1 MTTEQFLWV
10 EKYRPRTI
18 DSCIL
23 PDHIKTTAKS
33 FIAQGDLPNLLLEG
47 GPGTGKTTLAMA
59 MCRELGI
66 VPLFI
71 NGSEGAEESGIAAIR
86 GKIKDFASAL
96 SFDGKRKY
104 VVLDE
109 ADYLNH
115 AHVQPALRSMMEE
128 FSINCGFALTC
139 NYSSRI
145 IPALHSRCARISFAI
160 PPEEKKHL
168 MVQTLT
174 NLQSMLANESVRA
187 SEEILIQVIKR
198 WWPDLRRMINEIQRA
213 CVNGE
218 LTPAVL
224 GLQADVQFEPL
235 WKSLK
240 ARKYADARTWVGQYA
255 DIEPPKFYRAVFD
268 WLHENVEENSLPSLI
283 VLTADYQYKHM
294 NALDPHVHLAAF
306 CLELMHNGQFK

>member
-1 MTTEQFLWV
+1 MTAEQFLWV

-23 PDHIKTTAKS
+23 PDHIKATAKS
-33 FIAQGDLPNLLLEG
+33 FIAQGDLPNMILSG
-47 GPGTGKTTLAMA
+47 GPGMGKTTLAMA

-71 NGSEGAEESGIAAIR
+71 NGSEESGIEVLRTKIR
-86 GKIKDFASAL
+86 DFAAGL

-104 VVLDE
+104 IVLDE
-109 ADYLNH
+109 ADYLNPNSTQ
-115 AHVQPALRSMMEE
+115 AALRSLMEE
-128 FSINCGFALTC
+128 FSINCGFAFTC
-139 NYSSRI
+139 NYGNRI
-145 IPALHSRCARISFAI
+145 IPALHSRCAGISFAI

-168 MVQTLT
+168 MVQTLAR
-174 NLQSMLANESVRA
+174 LQSILANESIRA
-187 SEEILIQVIKR
+187 SEDILIQVIKR

-218 LTPAVL
+218 LTLSVL

-240 ARKYADARTWVGQYA
+240 ARKYEDARAWVGRYA
-255 DIEPPKFYRAVFD
+255 DIDPPKFYRAVFD
-268 WLHENVEENSLPSLI
+268 WLHENAEENSLPSLI

-294 NALDPHVHLAAF
+294 NVLDPHVHLAAF
-306 CLELMHNGQFK
+306 CLQLMHNGHQFK